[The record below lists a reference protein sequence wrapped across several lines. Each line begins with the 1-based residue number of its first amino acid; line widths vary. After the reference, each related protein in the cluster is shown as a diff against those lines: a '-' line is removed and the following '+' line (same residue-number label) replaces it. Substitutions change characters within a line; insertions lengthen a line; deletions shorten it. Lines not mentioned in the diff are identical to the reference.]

1 MLLAILYRYEMI
13 KKQHLCDL
21 NTCFLCTSCL
31 SDWKPA
37 IESNKQNIQLKKG
50 QQVFKEGDPVTGIYF
65 VYEGNIKAHKRWDSE
80 KELIVRF
87 AKKGDILGHL
97 GLEGDRIYPVTATA
111 MEAATVC
118 YLPMEFF
125 ESSLKINNDFA
136 IKLMR
141 FFASELQKSEKRM
154 RNLVHM
160 PVKARV
166 AQAII
171 TLKNQFGINA
181 EGFIDIELAR
191 QDLASFSGAAY
202 ESLFRTI
209 NDFVAEN
216 IIAVSGK
223 SMTIRNEDA
232 LLQLIAKSEY

>member
-1 MLLAILYRYEMI
+1 MI
-13 KKQHLCDL
+13 KKQHLCDV
-21 NTCFLCTSCL
+21 NTCFLCSTCL

-37 IESNKQNIQLKKG
+37 VEANKQNLQVKKG
-50 QQVFKEGDPVTGIYF
+50 QEIFKEGDPVTGIYF
-65 VYEGNIKAHKRWDSE
+65 VYEGHVKVHKKWDNE
-80 KELIVRF
+80 KELIIRF

-97 GLEGDRIYPVTATA
+97 GLEGNNIYPVSATA
-111 MEAATVC
+111 LETVTVC

-125 ESSLKINNDFA
+125 ESSLNINNEFA

-141 FFASELQKSEKRM
+141 FFASELQNSEKRM

-160 PVKARV
+160 PVKGRV

-171 TLKNQFGINA
+171 TLKKQFGINA
-181 EGFIDIELAR
+181 EGFIDIELAK

-209 NDFVAEN
+209 NDLVADN
-216 IIAVSGK
+216 IITTTGK
-223 SMTIRNEDA
+223 NISIKNEDK
-232 LLQLIAKSEY
+232 LLQLISKNEH

>member
-1 MLLAILYRYEMI
+1 M
-13 KKQHLCDL
+13 CDL
-21 NTCFLCTSCL
+21 NTCFLCTTCL

-37 IESNKQNIQLKKG
+37 VEANKQNLRVKKG
-50 QQVFKEGDPVTGIYF
+50 QSIFKEGDPVTGIYF
-65 VYEGNIKAHKRWDSE
+65 VYEGRVKVHKKWDNE
-80 KELIVRF
+80 KELIIRF

-97 GLEGDRIYPVTATA
+97 GLEGDNIYPVSATA
-111 MEAATVC
+111 LETAIVC
-118 YLPMEFF
+118 YIPMDFF
-125 ESSLKINNDFA
+125 ESSLKINTGFA

-141 FFASELQKSEKRM
+141 FFARELQNSEKRM

-160 PVKARV
+160 PVKGRV

-171 TLKNQFGINA
+171 TLYNQFGINA
-181 EGFIDIELAR
+181 EGFIDIELSK

-209 NDFVAEN
+209 NDLVAEN

-223 SMTIRNEDA
+223 RITIKNEDR
-232 LLQLIAKSEY
+232 LLQLIAKNEV

>member
-1 MLLAILYRYEMI
+1 
-13 KKQHLCDL
+13 
-21 NTCFLCTSCL
+21 LCTTCV
-31 SDWKPA
+31 SDWKPV
-37 IESNKQNIQLKKG
+37 IELNKQNILLKKG
-50 QQVFKEGDPVTGIYF
+50 QEVFKEGGAVKGIYF
-65 VYEGNIKAHKRWDSE
+65 VYEGKIKVHKRWDNE

-97 GLEGDRIYPVTATA
+97 GLEGNNIYPVSATA

-118 YLPMEFF
+118 FLPMDFF
-125 ESSLKINNDFA
+125 ESSLNINNGFA

-141 FFASELQKSEKRM
+141 FFAAELQNSEKRM

-171 TLKNQFGINA
+171 TLKNQFGVNTD
-181 EGFIDIELAR
+181 GFIDIELAR

-209 NDFVAEN
+209 NDLVAEN

-223 SMTIRNEDA
+223 SIIIKNEVE
-232 LLQLIAKSEY
+232 LLKLIAKSEY

>member
-1 MLLAILYRYEMI
+1 M
-13 KKQHLCDL
+13 KNHHHLCDL
-21 NTCFLCTSCL
+21 NTCFLCTTCV
-31 SDWKPA
+31 SDWKPV
-37 IESNKQNIQLKKG
+37 IELNKQNILLKKG
-50 QQVFKEGDPVTGIYF
+50 QEVFKEGDAVKGIYF
-65 VYEGNIKAHKRWDSE
+65 VYEGNVKVHKRWDNE

-97 GLEGDRIYPVTATA
+97 GLEGNNIYPVSATA

-118 YLPMEFF
+118 FLPMDFF
-125 ESSLKINNDFA
+125 ESSLNINNGFA

-141 FFASELQKSEKRM
+141 FFAAELQNSEKRM

-171 TLKNQFGINA
+171 TLKNQFGVNT
-181 EGFIDIELAR
+181 EGFIDIELPR

-209 NDFVAEN
+209 NDLVAEN

-223 SMTIRNEDA
+223 SITIKNEDE